1 MDFLYLCNMN
11 QQDYHISR
19 LREAMEE
26 KAGRQMRTPK
36 DFDFLSESIF
46 EALHQKVSA
55 TTLKRLWGYLAES
68 SAPRISTL
76 DILAQYVGYTDWDH
90 FCQPE
95 TQPSGEQQSEPA
107 ESAAPKRKS
116 PMKWIAVSLI
126 AIAAVALLFVFFNKP
141 QPVEKPKDDKY
152 VLTIGE
158 YFKTPEEYL
167 RLFGIKPQFP
177 IWGLPLPHHPNV
189 YAWGPKY
196 RHPKWHNEG
205 DSAKMLPTITEYYWN
220 KDKPE
225 ASRRRN
231 IDHYYYYL
239 RLNEIRIAFVKNLVD
254 TGYVFTGVYR
264 MSEELS
270 DTTKTVWERVADEVD
285 FDHLDYLEDLRN

>member
-1 MDFLYLCNMN
+1 
-11 QQDYHISR
+11 
-19 LREAMEE
+19 
-26 KAGRQMRTPK
+26 
-36 DFDFLSESIF
+36 
-46 EALHQKVSA
+46 
-55 TTLKRLWGYLAES
+55 
-68 SAPRISTL
+68 
-76 DILAQYVGYTDWDH
+76 
-90 FCQPE
+90 
-95 TQPSGEQQSEPA
+95 
-107 ESAAPKRKS
+107 
-116 PMKWIAVSLI
+116 MKWVAVSLI
-126 AIAAVALLFVFFNKP
+126 AIAAVALLFVFFHKP
-141 QPVEKPKDDKY
+141 QPVEETKDDKY

-264 MSEELS
+264 MSVELS